1 MHLTQFLAFEIPY
14 WLSSTHTW
22 QQRFLNGDDAY
33 RQARL
38 KILPEVVEANY
49 VVKSMAPKGNKT
61 LHREGL
67 IETIYHTSS
76 DGALEGGPS
85 PNNASLLCPI
95 VEVTLDMVGNRAIRG
110 MASLVKR
117 YLVSISVDLAA
128 IISKPDGQE
137 EDEPEACLGLWRLH
151 HIDISKCP
159 PLPDRFAMLMENNKG
174 HIGDNH
180 NNSDLLRA
188 SLLSKEA
195 EDYISQRHLSV
206 NA

>member
-1 MHLTQFLAFEIPY
+1 
-14 WLSSTHTW
+14 
-22 QQRFLNGDDAY
+22 
-33 RQARL
+33 
-38 KILPEVVEANY
+38 LPEVVEASY
-49 VVKSMAPKGNKT
+49 VVKSLAPKGNKQ

-67 IETIYHTSS
+67 IETMYHTC
-76 DGALEGGPS
+76 GGVEGPES
-85 PNNASLLCPI
+85 CPI

-159 PLPDRFAMLMENNKG
+159 PLPDRFAMEEGASDK
-174 HIGDNH
+174 
-180 NNSDLLRA
+180 NSDLLRA

-195 EDYISQRHLSV
+195 EEYISLQHGVSV
-206 NA
+206 KA